1 VYTGGYSER
10 RNCKFCIM
18 RYMHGTGLS
27 EELALEHVRNLIDE
41 NRKKLNKERLDD
53 FLLANP
59 FIETA
64 FNFDRQVH
72 CADQSTGDGHSS

>member
-1 VYTGGYSER
+1 
-10 RNCKFCIM
+10 M